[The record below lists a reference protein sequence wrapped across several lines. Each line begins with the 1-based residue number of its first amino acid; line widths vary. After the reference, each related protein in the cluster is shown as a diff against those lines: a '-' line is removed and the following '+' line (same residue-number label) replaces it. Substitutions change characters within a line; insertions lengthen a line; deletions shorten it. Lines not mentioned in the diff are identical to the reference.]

1 MCYYYYESYDLIFY
15 ICNTPIVDLLLFLIA
30 SDDEICAEATTSPFT
45 YLVPDVN
52 DCTKFYMC
60 QRLNKGKRGLFRNW
74 RAHLMECPK
83 GTGFDVKLR
92 MCNWLTNL
100 KNCI

>member
-1 MCYYYYESYDLIFY
+1 MNHNIFDLIFY
-15 ICNTPIVDLLLFLIA
+15 ISKIPNFNLLLFLIA
-30 SDDEICAEATTSPFT
+30 FDDEICAEAATSPFT
-45 YLVPDVN
+45 YLVPNVN

-60 QRLNKGKRGLFRNW
+60 QRLNKGKRGSFRNW

-100 KNCI
+100 KHCI

>member
-1 MCYYYYESYDLIFY
+1 MCYYYYESHI
-15 ICNTPIVDLLLFLIA
+15 LLFIFVRYQSLICFFFLKA

-52 DCTKFYMC
+52 DCSKFYMC
-60 QRLNKGKRGLFRNW
+60 QRLNKGKRGSFRNW
-74 RAHLMECPK
+74 RAHSMECPK

-100 KNCI
+100 KHCI